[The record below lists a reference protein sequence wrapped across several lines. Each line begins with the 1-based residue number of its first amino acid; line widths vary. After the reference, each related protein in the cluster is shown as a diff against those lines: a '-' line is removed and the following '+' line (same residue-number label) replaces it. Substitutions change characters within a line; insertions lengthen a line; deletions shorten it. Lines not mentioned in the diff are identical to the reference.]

1 MLTYDADHDFLQRSH
16 LKQIP
21 GQQAQVLLLNLL
33 QEFPQNTLLV
43 RKIAIESVKSMVAD
57 LKKTYESQLN
67 SQGISLNDLEE
78 VINNYEKASL
88 KFHER
93 LDKIDKTQ

>member
-1 MLTYDADHDFLQRSH
+1 LLCFN
-16 LKQIP
+16 LKSFKAVTTVVAELARRLSDSLILP
-21 GQQAQVLLLNLL
+21 FNCNNYATDMKN
-33 QEFPQNTLLV
+33 
-43 RKIAIESVKSMVAD
+43 MMAD
-57 LKKTYESQLN
+57 LKKTYGSELN

>member
-1 MLTYDADHDFLQRSH
+1 ML
-16 LKQIP
+16 
-21 GQQAQVLLLNLL
+21 
-33 QEFPQNTLLV
+33 
-43 RKIAIESVKSMVAD
+43 AD
-57 LKKTYESQLN
+57 LKKTYGNELN
-67 SQGISLNDLEE
+67 AQGISLNGLEE

>member
-1 MLTYDADHDFLQRSH
+1 M
-16 LKQIP
+16 KNMI
-21 GQQAQVLLLNLL
+21 
-33 QEFPQNTLLV
+33 
-43 RKIAIESVKSMVAD
+43 AD
-57 LKKTYESQLN
+57 LKKTYGSQLN